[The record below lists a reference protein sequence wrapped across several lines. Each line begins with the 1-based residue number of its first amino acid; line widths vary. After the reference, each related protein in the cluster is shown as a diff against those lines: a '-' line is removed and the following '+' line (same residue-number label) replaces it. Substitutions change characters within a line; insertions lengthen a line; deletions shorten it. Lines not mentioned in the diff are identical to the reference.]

1 MLCLLAQKALKK
13 KVLGRCLSRHD
24 IIDTSEKPNLSKINN
39 FWGDRRNT
47 THTLLNLL
55 LLEIHAYSY
64 LIASSK

>member
-39 FWGDRRNT
+39 F
-47 THTLLNLL
+47 
-55 LLEIHAYSY
+55 
-64 LIASSK
+64 